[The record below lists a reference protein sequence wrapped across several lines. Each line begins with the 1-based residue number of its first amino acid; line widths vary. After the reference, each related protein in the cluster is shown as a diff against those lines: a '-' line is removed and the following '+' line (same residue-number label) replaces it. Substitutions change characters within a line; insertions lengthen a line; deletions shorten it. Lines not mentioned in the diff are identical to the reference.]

1 MAKLRGAITALIAFV
16 GCTAMQ
22 SPPVPASVDH
32 RLGYIDSIR
41 FQISSWGNP
50 IEGFQI
56 NIGGSGEYRRTTA
69 TGEAQELH
77 RFEAGPAGFARMR
90 AVLAGIEHFTSK
102 APVCGNR
109 MTDFPYGE
117 IAWVDG
123 LTPTTL
129 RFDVGCQGPEM
140 QRVVAAAHEAA
151 RLAEEFS
158 RTNPAR

>member
-1 MAKLRGAITALIAFV
+1 MANLRGAMTALIAFA

-22 SPPVPASVDH
+22 SPPVPTSADH
-32 RLGYIDSIR
+32 PLGYVDSVR
-41 FQISSWGNP
+41 FEISSWGHP
-50 IEGFQI
+50 LEQFE
-56 NIGGSGEYRRTTA
+56 IGITGLGEYRRATA
-69 TGEAQELH
+69 DGVALEIH
-77 RFEAGPAGFARMR
+77 RFSAGPAGFARMR
-90 AVLAGIEHFTSK
+90 AVLAGIEHFASK

-123 LTPTTL
+123 LRPTAV

-140 QRVVAAAHEAA
+140 QRVVAAAHQAA

-158 RTNPAR
+158 RTNPVR